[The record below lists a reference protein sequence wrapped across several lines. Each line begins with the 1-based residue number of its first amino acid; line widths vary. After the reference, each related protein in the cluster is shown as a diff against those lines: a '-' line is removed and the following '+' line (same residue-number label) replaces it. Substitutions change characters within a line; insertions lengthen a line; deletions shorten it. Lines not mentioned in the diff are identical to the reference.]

1 MGCHLCSVWILSAPA
16 ARSLCPHCTRCP
28 VSSPPR
34 SLKWGPPQA
43 GSPLSTEAPRLSP
56 AWCHLVSQHSASAR
70 LALPATATRHALGS
84 DLQAPVH
91 ALIPHLQTGRSL
103 LTRNSEPCAPV
114 KTQDDLPFP
123 ESFPRQELVQ
133 LAFILSVCLSSLL
146 SFLPLPPSFPIT
158 HTHTL
163 IPTHSHSHTLMR
175 THRHSRSHTQTHT
188 HTHTHAC
195 NHL

>member
-1 MGCHLCSVWILSAPA
+1 MPSRPCLDPERPGCQVPLPAPHSVSCVLSNGA
-16 ARSLCPHCTRCP
+16 L
-28 VSSPPR
+28 PR
-34 SLKWGPPQA
+34 A
-43 GSPLSTEAPRLSP
+43 GSSLSTEAPRLSL

-70 LALPATATRHALGS
+70 LALSATATRHALGS
-84 DLQAPVH
+84 HIQAPVH

-123 ESFPRQELVQ
+123 KSFPRQELVQ
-133 LAFILSVCLSSLL
+133 LAFILSVCLSVISP
-146 SFLPLPPSFPIT
+146 FLPPPSSLFPHYAHA

-163 IPTHSHSHTLMR
+163 IPTHSHSHILMH
-175 THRHSRSHTQTHT
+175 THRHSCSHTQT